1 MPNKQTKKQVLHYTL
16 VSASFSSC
24 YGCQVWVGSTR
35 VGGPCRRQ
43 STYQGVFGTVRT
55 DAYRRYIRPVLPLPN
70 HFGKFGTI
78 SIPVPDTSASSVR
91 HQYRYRTLRQ
101 VRYDISTG
109 TENTGTV
116 PNTPL
121 KTYVFK
127 AVCDPSTARY
137 YVPGTGLHDVMKDIR
152 SGIRLVDTCYTLLLR
167 VHLHIF

>member
-1 MPNKQTKKQVLHYTL
+1 M
-16 VSASFSSC
+16 
-24 YGCQVWVGSTR
+24 
-35 VGGPCRRQ
+35 
-43 STYQGVFGTVRT
+43 FGTSIPIPDTSVRSVRHG
-55 DAYRRYIRPVLPLPN
+55 YRYRTLRQVRYDSNTGTR
-70 HFGKFGTI
+70 HFGKFGTT
-78 SIPVPDTSASSVR
+78 SMPVPDTSASSVR